1 MKKIIILGASMLQV
15 PMIELAKDM
24 GLYVI
29 VVDYNPKAPG
39 MFLADEPLVV
49 STIDK
54 EAVYI
59 EAVRT
64 KPDYIVTCTS
74 DMPVRTVAY
83 IREKFGMPVDIAY
96 KDSFCATDKIHMRK
110 RLQEFDVPI
119 PKFYVVENEGDYINA
134 LKNFDDVFIVKP
146 SDNAASRGVCLGNVN
161 SDDLLSFYNYSKASS
176 RSGRVLVEE
185 YMLGKEVSVESFT
198 NNGITTVISITDK
211 ITTGAP
217 HFVELGHSEP
227 SELPNCVQKKII
239 EITKRAIAA
248 INIINGPSHTEIC
261 ITSDGPKIVEIA
273 ARLGGDFITSKL
285 VPLTTGV
292 NMVEN
297 SLYQVLNLP
306 MDLVAKKIRLQLL
319 CLLKQKKELL
329 SQ

>member
-39 MFLADEPLVV
+39 MFLADETLVV

-134 LKNFDDVFIVKP
+134 LKNFDDVFMIMQ
-146 SDNAASRGVCLGNVN
+146 
-161 SDDLLSFYNYSKASS
+161 
-176 RSGRVLVEE
+176 LVEVFAWE
-185 YMLGKEVSVESFT
+185 M
-198 NNGITTVISITDK
+198 
-211 ITTGAP
+211 
-217 HFVELGHSEP
+217 
-227 SELPNCVQKKII
+227 
-239 EITKRAIAA
+239 
-248 INIINGPSHTEIC
+248 
-261 ITSDGPKIVEIA
+261 
-273 ARLGGDFITSKL
+273 
-285 VPLTTGV
+285 
-292 NMVEN
+292 
-297 SLYQVLNLP
+297 
-306 MDLVAKKIRLQLL
+306 
-319 CLLKQKKELL
+319 
-329 SQ
+329 